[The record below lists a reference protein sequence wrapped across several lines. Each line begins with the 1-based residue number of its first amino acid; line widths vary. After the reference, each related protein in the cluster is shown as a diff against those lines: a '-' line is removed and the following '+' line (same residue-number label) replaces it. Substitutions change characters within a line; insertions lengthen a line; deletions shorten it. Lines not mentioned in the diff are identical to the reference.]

1 MSISTRRLI
10 LVASLF
16 LLPSSFQPL
25 LAAESTVSALSVME
39 KINVNTAD
47 IKQLSKIKGLGSK
60 KAQAIVDYRAEKG
73 DFVSLSEL
81 SNVKGIGESTLKK
94 ISPYLSL

>member
-1 MSISTRRLI
+1 MNISIRRLI
-10 LVASLF
+10 LVVSLF

-25 LAAESTVSALSVME
+25 LAAESVKSTVSAIE

-47 IKQLSKIKGLGSK
+47 ISQLSEIKGLGSK
-60 KAQAIVDYRAEKG
+60 KAQAIVDYRSDKG
-73 DFVSLSEL
+73 SFVNLSEL
-81 SNVKGIGESTLKK
+81 SNVKGIGQSTLKK